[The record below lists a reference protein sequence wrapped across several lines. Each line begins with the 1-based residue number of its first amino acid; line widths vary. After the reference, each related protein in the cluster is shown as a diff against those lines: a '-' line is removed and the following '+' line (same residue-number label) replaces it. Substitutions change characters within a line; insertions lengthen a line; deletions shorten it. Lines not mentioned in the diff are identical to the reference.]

1 MLLNFSFRVLPK
13 RNGLFEQAKI
23 KMSNSYLLMTNNVGQ
38 LFLPHNEKNQIFG
51 SVSVCSQ
58 GKLPLIKKIQ
68 TDTLPKR
75 LKNDEKREMV
85 P

>member
-38 LFLPHNEKNQIFG
+38 LFLPHNKKNQIFG
-51 SVSVCSQ
+51 SVSVCPQ
-58 GKLPLIKKIQ
+58 AQ
-68 TDTLPKR
+68 TIPDQKNSNRYTAEKTE
-75 LKNDEKREMV
+75 NDEKREMV